1 VPSGGYNL
9 INQSVFIIL
18 KMYKKGKREKQME
31 KREKW
36 WRWLSSS
43 IADAE
48 SCFLFFSFHFWVG
61 ITIEEK
67 GFVPFKF
74 PLLLLSFKCRKQWP
88 VFVCLFGWLAGWLE
102 II

>member
-1 VPSGGYNL
+1 MVEMVIS
-9 INQSVFIIL
+9 SVL
-18 KMYKKGKREKQME
+18 
-31 KREKW
+31 
-36 WRWLSSS
+36 LSLFFFLVV
-43 IADAE
+43 I
-48 SCFLFFSFHFWVG
+48 LFFSFHFWVG

-88 VFVCLFGWLAGWLE
+88 VFVCLFGWLE